1 LAYLPSR
8 DGPAGFSLETLT
20 IKKYTIMKDLMK
32 IYEKDIMKE
41 KFSVHEALA
50 FGIIVPGMFIL
61 LLVCWSIIQAWAL
74 R

>member
-1 LAYLPSR
+1 M
-8 DGPAGFSLETLT
+8 
-20 IKKYTIMKDLMK
+20 KKFWQAI
-32 IYEKDIMKE
+32 EKDILKE